1 MGSNPATLLVL
12 IALLAPLS
20 GLYWVASKLKEVP
33 MKKQHEKSENSKS
46 MICMVKRRITKLAK
60 PTAYIFETIW
70 AIGAGMVAAMVSPLP
85 IH

>member
-1 MGSNPATLLVL
+1 
-12 IALLAPLS
+12 
-20 GLYWVASKLKEVP
+20 